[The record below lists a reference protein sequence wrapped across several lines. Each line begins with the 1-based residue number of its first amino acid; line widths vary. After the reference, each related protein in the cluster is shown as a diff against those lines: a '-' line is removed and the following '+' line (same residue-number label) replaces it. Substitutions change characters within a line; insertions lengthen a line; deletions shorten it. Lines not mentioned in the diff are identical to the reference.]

1 MEAGPSNHFGT
12 TAGVGRRNA
21 LQGCYDYRTIMLPTP
36 DQDRE
41 LVFKQY
47 SFVISLLAMD
57 AQIYWMRSQLF
68 LVANAALVGFAL
80 NSIPISKDAHTLK
93 ICALAVGAATG
104 LLLCRLWRR
113 TLQSG
118 EGYLNHW
125 KDVLRQLEPAVFGDT
140 NIYRQLPPHVPKT
153 GTVAKHAALLF
164 LTLWFALGAYAIFCL
179 YLRLIGR
186 PLP

>member
-1 MEAGPSNHFGT
+1 MQ
-12 TAGVGRRNA
+12 R
-21 LQGCYDYRTIMLPTP
+21 CYDYRTIMLPTP
-36 DQDRE
+36 GQGRD

-47 SFVISLLAMD
+47 NLVILLLMMD

-80 NSIPISKDAHTLK
+80 NSIPISKDAPTLK
-93 ICALAVGAATG
+93 IGALAVGAVTG

-125 KDVLRQLEPAVFGDT
+125 KDVLRQLEPAVFGDI
-140 NIYRQLPPHVPKT
+140 NIYRQLPANVPKS
-153 GTVAKHAALLF
+153 GTVAKNAALLF
-164 LTLWFALGAYAIFCL
+164 LILWCALGAYAAICL
-179 YLRLIGR
+179 YLRLNGR

>member
-1 MEAGPSNHFGT
+1 
-12 TAGVGRRNA
+12 
-21 LQGCYDYRTIMLPTP
+21 MLPTP
-36 DQDRE
+36 DQDRD
-41 LVFKQY
+41 LVLKQY

-93 ICALAVGAATG
+93 ICALAVGAGAG

-113 TLQSG
+113 TLRSG
-118 EGYLNHW
+118 EGYMNHW
-125 KDVLRQLEPAVFGDT
+125 KDVLKQLEPTVFGDM
-140 NIYRQLPPHVPKT
+140 NIYRQLPPNVPKS
-153 GTVAKHAALLF
+153 GTVAKSAALLF
-164 LTLWFALGAYAIFCL
+164 LTLWCALGAYAIICL
-179 YLRLIGR
+179 YLRLTGR